1 MNELDKHIEDAIQLL
16 FSEDEIEELAKES
29 KFVQRKG
36 KITGMIFLQLML
48 FHSKELKDE
57 TLTKLSL
64 KLQKEFEITIVEE
77 SIQER
82 FNAYA
87 VEFLKLILTR
97 MLEKQLTSNNVIDI
111 SAFKRILIKDSTCFQ
126 IDEKFV
132 EQYKGSGGS
141 GSKASVRIQF
151 EYDLLTGDVTD
162 VSLHPFVDQDA
173 SNSSETTYLIK
184 KDDLI
189 IRDLAYMSI
198 PVLKEIIK
206 INAFFLCRLNTE
218 VTVYEKDEKGELI
231 LLRFTDLL
239 KQMTEQKLNT
249 LNKNVYLKKG
259 TFLKVCLV
267 IYRLPDDIVNKRIRE
282 SKNKKN
288 KNKRKKQ
295 NKKSKKQNKRK
306 GKKVSKL
313 QKKEKIARLHFNLMI
328 TNTDN
333 PCIETLDLYELY
345 RIRWQIELIFK
356 CWKSVVKIDK
366 IKKVKLERL
375 ECYIFSR
382 ILFILLT
389 WRISWAF
396 TKTLYRAE
404 KKIVS
409 YIKCVHFLLENKN
422 ELLVYGKGDPTTRY
436 KYIES
441 WYKDTSTHNLLEVKK
456 GDTST
461 WEIVLRNIF

>member
-1 MNELDKHIEDAIQLL
+1 MNELVERIEDAIQLV
-16 FSEDEIEELAKES
+16 FTEDDIEELAKES

-36 KITGMIFLQLML
+36 KITGMVFLHLML
-48 FHSKELKDE
+48 FHSNELKDE
-57 TLTKLSL
+57 TLAKLCL
-64 KLQKEFEITIVEE
+64 KLKKEFEILIVKE

-87 VEFLKLILTR
+87 VEFLKLILTK
-97 MLEKQLTSNNVIDI
+97 MLEKQLNFNSVIDI

-126 IDEKFV
+126 IDEKFAK
-132 EQYKGSGGS
+132 QYKGSGGS

-151 EYDLLTGDVTD
+151 EYNLLTGDVTD

-189 IRDLAYMSI
+189 IRDLAYMSV
-198 PVLKEIIK
+198 PVLKEIIR

-218 VTVYEKDEKGELI
+218 VNVYEKNEKGEFTLVH
-231 LLRFTDLL
+231 FTDLL
-239 KQMTEQKLNT
+239 KQMTELKLDT
-249 LNKNVYLKKG
+249 LNKNVYIKVG
-259 TFLKVCLV
+259 VFLKVCLV
-267 IYRLPDDIVNKRIRE
+267 IYRLPDEIVNKRIRE
-282 SKNKKN
+282 SKKKRA
-288 KNKRKKQ
+288 KNKRKRKK
-295 NKKSKKQNKRK
+295 NKSKNPNKRK
-306 GKKVSKL
+306 RKKISKI

-328 TNTDN
+328 TNTNN

-345 RIRWQIELIFK
+345 RIRWQIELVFK
-356 CWKSVVKIDK
+356 CWKSVVKLDK
-366 IKKVKLERL
+366 VKKVKLERL

-382 ILFILLT
+382 IILILLT

-409 YIKCVHFLLENKN
+409 YIKCVSFLLENKK
-422 ELLVYGKGDPTTRY
+422 ELILYGKGNSTIKS

-441 WYKDTSTHNLLEVKK
+441 WYKDTSTQNLLEVKK
-456 GDTST
+456 GDTSI
-461 WEIVLRNIF
+461 WEIILSNIF